1 MKRFFVYSL
10 AVAALLLA
18 SACNK
23 DDNNQNNAS
32 DNNSSGGKK
41 LSKVTW
47 IYDEGGAQTFS
58 EETIFTWDGANLKR
72 VELWD
77 EGERDYYADF
87 TYSNGRLDEITF
99 QETGKGG
106 ETDVFRL
113 TYNGDRITG
122 VACYYDGV
130 HEDDY
135 VLSYNNEGLLS
146 SFDINSGYFVFYLT
160 WTNGNITRR
169 DVVSEGYN
177 LYLYDNKRNPY
188 PQPFALLMAFLDE
201 ELYYLSANNLETKR
215 WIPENGGN
223 SSTRSYTYTYDGDY
237 PSMCSYSS
245 AGGSGRYYFQYTD
258 GGGLTPPAH

>member
-1 MKRFFVYSL
+1 M
-10 AVAALLLA
+10 AH
-18 SACNK
+18 
-23 DDNNQNNAS
+23 
-32 DNNSSGGKK
+32 
-41 LSKVTW
+41 
-47 IYDEGGAQTFS
+47 
-58 EETIFTWDGANLKR
+58 
-72 VELWD
+72 
-77 EGERDYYADF
+77 
-87 TYSNGRLDEITF
+87 
-99 QETGKGG
+99 
-106 ETDVFRL
+106 
-113 TYNGDRITG
+113 YN
-122 VACYYDGV
+122 DGV

-135 VLSYNNEGLLS
+135 ELSYNSECLLS

-188 PQPFALLMAFLDE
+188 PQPYALFKAFLDE
-201 ELYYLSANNLETKR
+201 DFYYLSANNLETKR